1 MPSGR
6 FREPEVQ
13 ELHVAVKS
21 QRDIRRLE
29 IAMNDPFIVSGMERL
44 GDLARHGQRFVHREW
59 SARDTIGQR
68 RALDELHDER
78 PYQVSA
84 FGGTFLKA
92 VQLRDVWMVQ
102 RREDLCFTPKPRNAF
117 GVVSEVVGKDLDRH
131 IATQLRVVGT
141 IDLAHAPVPSCNRIW
156 YTPIRAPGA
165 RATRDYGTIGN
176 IDMRRW
182 TIRIL
187 VGLCGLIVVTAL
199 TGAAYQW
206 RATRKDQAATPP
218 PGHLVDIGGYRLH
231 LWCTGDGAPA
241 VILDTGLGGS
251 SVDWGF
257 VQPDVARFTR
267 VCSYDRAGMG
277 YSDPGPSPRTA
288 RRIASELAE
297 LLARSGIDG
306 PVVLVGASIA
316 GYYVRVFAS
325 DHPERAAGLVLVDAS
340 HEDQSHEVPGLARF
354 VPLLSTIG
362 VFRLLG
368 VSFGQRVESLAPSV
382 RQFARATSFRA
393 AGAQAAADEI
403 IHIQQSA
410 SEVRSSRRKL
420 TIPVLV
426 VTGGRGAD
434 ENWRQLQRD
443 QASLSE
449 RGCLMTAQ
457 RSGHVVP
464 VDQPEVVVDAIRT
477 VVETVRGHDVP
488 LCGAVASGTLKNKT

>member
-1 MPSGR
+1 MG
-6 FREPEVQ
+6 
-13 ELHVAVKS
+13 
-21 QRDIRRLE
+21 
-29 IAMNDPFIVSGMERL
+29 
-44 GDLARHGQRFVHREW
+44 
-59 SARDTIGQR
+59 
-68 RALDELHDER
+68 
-78 PYQVSA
+78 
-84 FGGTFLKA
+84 
-92 VQLRDVWMVQ
+92 
-102 RREDLCFTPKPRNAF
+102 
-117 GVVSEVVGKDLDRH
+117 
-131 IATQLRVVGT
+131 
-141 IDLAHAPVPSCNRIW
+141 
-156 YTPIRAPGA
+156 
-165 RATRDYGTIGN
+165 
-176 IDMRRW
+176 RW
-182 TIRIL
+182 TMRIFVVL
-187 VGLCGLIVVTAL
+187 GAFLIVAAL
-199 TGAAYQW
+199 SGATYQW
-206 RATRKDQAATPP
+206 LATRKELAATPP

-251 SVDWGF
+251 SADWGF

-297 LLARSGIDG
+297 LLGRSGIGG

-316 GYYVRVFAS
+316 GFDVRVFAS

-340 HEDQSHEVPGLARF
+340 HEDQAHEVPPMARF

-362 VFRLLG
+362 VLRLFG
-368 VSFGQRVESLAPSV
+368 VSFGQRVESLAPTV

-393 AGAQAAADEI
+393 AGYQAAADEI
-403 IHIQQSA
+403 IHVRQSA

-449 RGCLMTAQ
+449 RGCLIIAQ
-457 RSGHVVP
+457 QSGHVVA

-477 VVETVRGHDVP
+477 VVETARGHDVP
-488 LCGAVASGTLKNKT
+488 LCATRAEPA